1 MYHNQVKDHTKT
13 LDLKDLEKIKDYDS
27 NIRSL
32 EQELKDLRVKNI
44 ALFKKAE
51 EYERQKMK
59 YHQDINELNYQKAKL
74 ASDNKIRENEL
85 KKQFQLIKL

>member
-1 MYHNQVKDHTKT
+1 VKDHTKT

-51 EYERQKMK
+51 EYER
-59 YHQDINELNYQKAKL
+59 
-74 ASDNKIRENEL
+74 
-85 KKQFQLIKL
+85 